1 MSGADG
7 GGSYFSSGGE
17 PGHIHSSNDVYGY
30 GYGYGDSF
38 GISST
43 RLPNGTYS
51 YSTYTIP
58 AASTSSPHHYTSAMN
73 AHVHGSGGGNRTH
86 VVPG

>member
-1 MSGADG
+1 MGDITSSSSFTAPAGGVRVSGADG

-51 YSTYTIP
+51 Y
-58 AASTSSPHHYTSAMN
+58 
-73 AHVHGSGGGNRTH
+73 
-86 VVPG
+86 